1 MENFRRPGIG
11 ERLGQLG
18 YLLKHTFSIVGRDS
32 DILAP
37 LARMAIYSMALVSV
51 FFSGI
56 LFIAMDAGGWGT
68 LMLAIASGLFIYKF
82 FYYNRQELAQ
92 SWLVFETACGN
103 DRDLAEARE
112 RVAEVKGQ
120 ARRLALLDM
129 MAAWIAS
136 RRNSNKSQGIGG
148 ALVNLVLAGL
158 AEVWDLANHFLLPAV
173 AVDRL
178 DLREGASRLS
188 RLRDNVPE
196 TLVGVFGI
204 DIMGR
209 AVGTI
214 MAPVYLLMVLAGIG
228 AGLWLGESLP
238 SALSA
243 GQVGDLFPGEYPGW
257 VPIGPDTIF
266 NWLPLLT
273 CLWVGKMAGSA
284 FERVVTS
291 VKVIYFTLFYAR
303 LMHAD
308 ALAPDIREE
317 LESYLKL
324 DEGKAPGK
332 AANATA
338 NT

>member
-1 MENFRRPGIG
+1 MEKFRRPGIG

-18 YLLKHTFSIVGRDS
+18 YLLKHTFSIVGRDF

-37 LARMAIYSMALVSV
+37 LVRMAIYGVVLVTV
-51 FFSGI
+51 FFLGI
-56 LFIAMDAGGWGT
+56 LAIAMDAGGWGVLL
-68 LMLAIASGLFIYKF
+68 LMIAAGLFIYKF

-103 DRDLAEARE
+103 DRDMEGARGRAAEL
-112 RVAEVKGQ
+112 KGQ

-129 MAAWIAS
+129 MASWIAS
-136 RRNSNKSQGIGG
+136 RRGSNDKQGIGG
-148 ALVNLVLAGL
+148 TLINLILAGL
-158 AEVWDLANHFLLPAV
+158 TEVWDLANHFLLPAV

-178 DLREGASRLS
+178 DLREGASRLG
-188 RLRDNVPE
+188 RLKDNVPE

-214 MAPVYLLMVLAGIG
+214 MAPLYMLLVLAGIG
-228 AGLWLGESLP
+228 TGVWLGDSLP
-238 SALSA
+238 AALSA
-243 GQVGDLFPGEYPGW
+243 GQVGALFPGEYPGW
-257 VPIGPDTIF
+257 SPVRPDTVF
-266 NWLPLLT
+266 NWMPLLV
-273 CLWVGKMAGSA
+273 CLWIGKMAGTV

-303 LMHAD
+303 LMHAES
-308 ALAPDIREE
+308 LAPDIRED
-317 LESYLKL
+317 LENYLKL
-324 DEGKAPGK
+324 NEEGPNGK
-332 AANATA
+332 YAGATA

>member
-1 MENFRRPGIG
+1 MDKFTRPGIG
-11 ERLGQLG
+11 ERLAQLG

-37 LARMAIYSMALVSV
+37 LVRMAIYAAVLVSM
-51 FFSGI
+51 FFAGI
-56 LFIAMDAGGWGT
+56 LAIALDAGGWGT
-68 LMLAIASGLFIYKF
+68 LLLAVAAGLFVYKF

-103 DRDLAEARE
+103 DRDLAGARK
-112 RVAEVKGQ
+112 RVAGLKGQ

-136 RRNSNKSQGIGG
+136 RRNSNDKQGIGG

-158 AEVWDLANHFLLPAV
+158 TEVWDLANHFLLPAV

-188 RLRDNVPE
+188 RLKDNVPE

-214 MAPVYLLMVLAGIG
+214 MAPLYVLMALAGIG
-228 AGLWLGESLP
+228 IGLWLGDSLP
-238 SALSA
+238 AALSA
-243 GQVGDLFPGEYPGW
+243 GQLGELFPGDYPGW
-257 VPIGPDTIF
+257 APVGPDTVF
-266 NWLPLLT
+266 NWLPLFI
-273 CLWVGKMAGSA
+273 CLWIGKIAGGV

-291 VKVIYFTLFYAR
+291 VKVMYFTLFYAR
-303 LMHAD
+303 LMHAE
-308 ALAPDIREE
+308 ALAPDIRGE
-317 LESYLKL
+317 LESYLNL
-324 DEGKAPGK
+324 DEGEAPG
-332 AANATA
+332 ATA
-338 NT
+338 EATPNS

>member
-1 MENFRRPGIG
+1 MDKFKRPGIG
-11 ERLGQLG
+11 ERVAQLG
-18 YLLKHTFSIVGRDS
+18 YLLKHTFGIVGRDA

-37 LARMAIYSMALVSV
+37 LVRMAVYSVVLVTV
-51 FFSGI
+51 FFCGI
-56 LFIAMDAGGWGT
+56 LAIALDAGGWGT
-68 LMLAIASGLFIYKF
+68 LLLAVAAGLFIYKF

-103 DRDLAEARE
+103 DRDLAGARG
-112 RVAEVKGQ
+112 RVAGLKGQ

-136 RRNSNKSQGIGG
+136 RRNANRNRGIGG

-158 AEVWDLANHFLLPAV
+158 TEVWDLANHFLLPAV

-214 MAPVYLLMVLAGIG
+214 MAPVYLLLVLAGIG
-228 AGLWLGESLP
+228 TGLWLGDSLP
-238 SALSA
+238 ASLSA
-243 GQVGDLFPGEYPGW
+243 GQVGGLFPGEYPGW
-257 VPIGPDTIF
+257 APIGPETVF
-266 NWLPLLT
+266 NWLPLFI
-273 CLWVGKMAGSA
+273 CLWIGKMAGA
-284 FERVVTS
+284 VFERLVTS

-308 ALAPDIREE
+308 ALAPDIRGE

-324 DEGKAPGK
+324 DEEGPGET
-332 AANATA
+332 ADATA

>member
-1 MENFRRPGIG
+1 MEKFRRPGIG
-11 ERLGQLG
+11 ERFGQLG

-37 LARMAIYSMALVSV
+37 LVRMAIYGFVLVTV
-51 FFSGI
+51 FFIGI
-56 LFIAMDAGGWGT
+56 LAIAMDAGGWGT
-68 LMLAIASGLFIYKF
+68 LLLITAACLFTYKF

-103 DRDLAEARE
+103 DRDLEAARG
-112 RVAEVKGQ
+112 RVAELKGQ

-136 RRNSNKSQGIGG
+136 RRGSNDKQGIAG

-158 AEVWDLANHFLLPAV
+158 TEIWDLANHFLLPAV

-188 RLRDNVPE
+188 RLKDNVPE

-214 MAPVYLLMVLAGIG
+214 MAPLYILLVLAGIG
-228 AGLWLGESLP
+228 TGLWLGDSLP
-238 SALSA
+238 TALSA
-243 GQVGDLFPGEYPGW
+243 GQVGALFPGDYPGW
-257 VPIGPDTIF
+257 SPVDPDTVF
-266 NWLPLLT
+266 NWLPLLV
-273 CLWVGKMAGSA
+273 CLWIGKMAGTV
-284 FERVVTS
+284 FERMVTS

-303 LMHAD
+303 LMHAES
-308 ALAPDIREE
+308 LAPDIREE

-324 DEGKAPGK
+324 DDGEAPGK
-332 AANATA
+332 TAEATPSG
-338 NT
+338 